1 MTALGDKKDA
11 QQDAQMHAVRTQV
24 RPAFLILLL
33 LVLIGS
39 GAMKLIALHAK
50 QESDP
55 DFQIAVYRYTADTDP
70 ECMPWTGRA
79 KMYVPA
85 DEGRMLWVR
94 LPQPP
99 VSDIVAGVCPVLAQ
113 VAM

>member
-39 GAMKLIALHAK
+39 GAMKLIALHA
-50 QESDP
+50 
-55 DFQIAVYRYTADTDP
+55 
-70 ECMPWTGRA
+70 
-79 KMYVPA
+79 
-85 DEGRMLWVR
+85 
-94 LPQPP
+94 
-99 VSDIVAGVCPVLAQ
+99 
-113 VAM
+113 